1 MNDKCKD
8 CERTEEKNRRL
19 EAIITRLMAA
29 IAGVDVED
37 VGKKVYDKLLEST
50 FQAAVARKAAADV
63 VELRPIQGGSRL
75 T

>member
-1 MNDKCKD
+1 MNNRCKD
-8 CERTEEKNRRL
+8 CERTEEQNRRL
-19 EAIITRLMAA
+19 EAIIARLMAA

-50 FQAAVARKAAADV
+50 FQTAVASKAAADV
-63 VELRPIQGGSRL
+63 VELRPIHEVSKH